1 MQSILRNA
9 GVPQSVVDLIPNIIA
24 TCKEC
29 RMWAARPRETKPAV
43 EIAMSFGEVVETDLM
58 FYKEFIIHHFVCRAS
73 RWHAADR
80 STTP

>member
-9 GVPQSVVDLIPNIIA
+9 GVPQSVLDLIPNIIA

-29 RMWAARPRETKPAV
+29 RMCAARPRETKPAV